1 MYATWPCPL
10 PNGRMGEEM
19 VLGFD
24 AARSQRLLV
33 IPPLFDEANK
43 FRHQIF
49 EIIRRIHLREVDCF
63 LPDLPGCNESTA
75 DFTQQSLA
83 NWRAAVA
90 AAAAH
95 FRATH
100 VLAIRSGGW
109 LVPDAIPAWLYA
121 PVKPRQ
127 VLRSLLRAR
136 IIAAREAGRD
146 ETADGLLAMA
156 RTEGIELAGWPLGAQ
171 LVRELEAEESPSTG
185 APIVIEHSDVGGQ
198 PLWLRAENDDDPE
211 QADALAAIVAIGIHG
226 L

>member
-24 AARSQRLLV
+24 AARAQRLLV

-49 EIIRRIHLREVDCF
+49 EIMRRIDTREVDCF

-75 DFTQQSLA
+75 DLMQQTLGQ
-83 NWRAAVA
+83 WRAAI
-90 AAAAH
+90 
-95 FRATH
+95 
-100 VLAIRSGGW
+100 IR
-109 LVPDAIPAWLYA
+109 
-121 PVKPRQ
+121 
-127 VLRSLLRAR
+127 
-136 IIAAREAGRD
+136 AREAGRD
-146 ETADGLLAMA
+146 ETSDGLLETA

-171 LVRELEAEESPSTG
+171 LVRELEAEEATPTG
-185 APIVIEHSDVGGQ
+185 AQIVIEHSDVGGQ